1 MLTYVKG
8 APMNLNAIYSFLAFM
23 LMLSAIGCALT
34 PDEAIQRLMEGNQ
47 RYVKDQLLHPDRNL
61 IRREAIGSRQEPFAV
76 ILGCADSRVSPEI
89 IFDQG
94 IGDLFI
100 VRVAGNVAGPVEVD
114 SIDFSAEYLHSSVIL
129 VLGHESCGAVNA
141 VLNKQTQ
148 DIEAVAALIEPAI
161 QSVRGKE
168 GDLLAN
174 AVKANVRAIVAQL
187 KETSVV
193 KRLMKENKIKVIG
206 GYYELVSGKVVLLD

>member
-1 MLTYVKG
+1 
-8 APMNLNAIYSFLAFM
+8 
-23 LMLSAIGCALT
+23 
-34 PDEAIQRLMEGNQ
+34 
-47 RYVKDQLLHPDRNL
+47 
-61 IRREAIGSRQEPFAV
+61 
-76 ILGCADSRVSPEI
+76 
-89 IFDQG
+89 
-94 IGDLFI
+94 
-100 VRVAGNVAGPVEVD
+100 VAGNVAGPVEVD